1 MQLKRIG
8 AGVAAVLAIACAA
21 PATAANFSIPD
32 VLSYPFVVDLVS
44 APQANRIAW
53 VRTVRGVRNVWVAD
67 GPTFTPRQVTAFTA
81 DDGEELTQLTFS
93 PDGAVL
99 SVADILCAYGV
110 STAWPEGASGFTTAE
125 VKCNFT
131 GTLREG
137 EAVCTATLLHGG
149 RTTQVWDAR
158 VEDAA
163 SGKLM
168 AAFRCTQIILYPR
181 A

>member
-1 MQLKRIG
+1 MAATTNRTSVEDLDRANEGKLPGHLGLVITE
-8 AGVAAVLAIACAA
+8 VA
-21 PATAANFSIPD
+21 D
-32 VLSYPFVVDLVS
+32 GRVVGRLNVRPDLVS
-44 APQANRIAW
+44 HTGYLLA
-53 VRTVRGVRNVWVAD
+53 
-67 GPTFTPRQVTAFTA
+67 
-81 DDGEELTQLTFS
+81 
-93 PDGAVL
+93 GAVL
-99 SVADILCAYGV
+99 SVADVLCGYGV
-110 STAWPEGASGFTTAE
+110 STVWPEGATGFTTVE

-137 EAVCTATLLHGG
+137 EAVCTASLLHGG